1 MALAYGTSDIGAHHT
16 RAWTVG
22 KELEMG
28 ADWDINKKVDL
39 VIYHQHIRSL
49 FDIFGVCRLPWIEL
63 GFHEDF
69 YAELYSVVT
78 GNEYSL
84 DDLLSKSRHLY
95 DMTRAIN
102 VKLGATKAQDYP
114 PARTFVPI
122 HSGPLA
128 GKVCDREEYEAML
141 GLYYEKR
148 GWDQDGK
155 PKICCD

>member
-28 ADWDINKKVDL
+28 ANWDIGEKVDL

-49 FDIFGVCRLPWIEL
+49 FDMFGVCRLPWIEL

-69 YAELYSVVT
+69 YAELYSAVV
-78 GNEYSL
+78 GLEYSL
-84 DDLLSKSRHLY
+84 DDLLAKSQNLY

-102 VKLGATKAQDYP
+102 VKLGVTKSDDYP
-114 PARTFVPI
+114 PARTFIPI

-128 GKVCDREEYEAML
+128 GKVCDKDEYERML
-141 GLYYEKR
+141 ALYYEKR
-148 GWDQDGK
+148 GWDQLGN
-155 PKICCD
+155 PQIACD